1 MADKELEIDLGS
13 ILGNSSKTE
22 DSFIITDNIL
32 YLNGEVTPRSTEDI
46 LVYITQSN
54 FMVPEEKPKV
64 INLLVQSPGGCLDS
78 TLALI
83 SGMRASSIP
92 IRTVALGTCASGG
105 LMICLSGHMRLIDK
119 YCSVM
124 SHTLST
130 GYQGYAKPADLKRW
144 FNEVKRARDRMV
156 DLYHEHTG
164 LDIKYI
170 KKNLLPKNGDIY
182 MSATEAIEHKLFDD
196 YFTGYNQLNDPE

>member
-13 ILGNSSKTE
+13 LIGGSSKAD

-32 YLNGEVTPRSTEDI
+32 YLNGEVTPSSTEDI

-54 FMVPEEKPKV
+54 FMVMEEKPKV

-105 LMICLSGHMRLIDK
+105 LMICLSGHYRLIDK

-130 GYQGYAKPADLKRW
+130 GYPGYAKPADLKRW

-170 KKNLLPKNGDIY
+170 KKNLLPKNGDMY
-182 MSATEAIEHKLFDD
+182 MSAAEAIEHKLFDD
-196 YFTGYNQLNDPE
+196 YFTGFNQLNDPE